1 MAAAIYDTVHIG
13 GLPPGTSD
21 AVIRQI
27 FGQYAPIY
35 TTNVLES
42 APGQAVEALVGVAKE
57 ASAWLVQNL
66 NGNIPQGM
74 STPVTIQMMPPE
86 SQQDKKE
93 PARDQGYQVVPFNPG
108 QMQVASAPQYL
119 QVEGIP
125 EGCSEDQVKQI
136 FGQYA
141 TIVSVKSLPAGKGAA
156 TQWLLQFST
165 AEETKYIHETL
176 GGNIPQGLQNP
187 VAIRPAGSGQEAMED
202 QRSVQM
208 LPGKGKGKTDFP
220 PHVTL
225 YVTGLPLG
233 SNEDSLR
240 EFFVQYGDVYSSK
253 VLPVSGGKSTMA
265 GFVRMPE
272 FEGGW
277 CAENLNNFQ
286 PEGYSMPLQVTFPK
300 DSPDKGMGKGGM
312 ANKGD
317 HEAYAM
323 SNGGSAFGK
332 GDYTDFKGDS
342 SKSWNDKGAWGN
354 GHDANEVKS
363 VFSGGKGSW
372 SWDKGSGKGAAQ
384 GKDSK
389 GWGKEKG
396 SDKGNWGWDSG
407 WGKGC
412 GKATKGKG
420 KKPGPY

>member
-1 MAAAIYDTVHIG
+1 M
-13 GLPPGTSD
+13 
-21 AVIRQI
+21 
-27 FGQYAPIY
+27 
-35 TTNVLES
+35 
-42 APGQAVEALVGVAKE
+42 
-57 ASAWLVQNL
+57 
-66 NGNIPQGM
+66 
-74 STPVTIQMMPPE
+74 
-86 SQQDKKE
+86 
-93 PARDQGYQVVPFNPG
+93 VPFNPG
-108 QMQVASAPQYL
+108 QMQVATRWQLHFSESHDTSPVNQGQRATILASGGNTRRLLRRPGEANLWAICALLESRNERIMRNSKKRSYHSAFASPGL
-119 QVEGIP
+119 
-125 EGCSEDQVKQI
+125 SE
-136 FGQYA
+136 A
-141 TIVSVKSLPAGKGAA
+141 TIVSVKSLPAGKGAACRSTSAKHWQACLSLLVASVNWVSAQAA

-277 CAENLNNFQ
+277 CVENLNNFQ

-372 SWDKGSGKGAAQ
+372 SWDKGSSKGAAQ